1 MLAFVDR
8 RCQYP
13 GVRGLGVL
21 FAGPELPVGIYERVL
36 NDSRRYG
43 ELPVPVPPNGGRNST
58 GVLPYVPNDNQIC
71 IRTVTSTTY
80 TGLKCSGS
88 IYNQLTVFT
97 VPATTTTAS
106 VGSQITVVSH
116 VLSAQLIQLNWQ
128 SSDRASLSSSAMST
142 AVAEP
147 NPSSPKQSSE
157 SRGLTTGAKA
167 GIGIGVSIGAIG
179 VGILIWYLVRRFQKE
194 RPALPA
200 PPDRA
205 SVRELDGKQ
214 MYEIPA
220 PSAPAWELPGHG
232 S

>member
-1 MLAFVDR
+1 
-8 RCQYP
+8 
-13 GVRGLGVL
+13 
-21 FAGPELPVGIYERVL
+21 
-36 NDSRRYG
+36 
-43 ELPVPVPPNGGRNST
+43 
-58 GVLPYVPNDNQIC
+58 
-71 IRTVTSTTY
+71 
-80 TGLKCSGS
+80 
-88 IYNQLTVFT
+88 
-97 VPATTTTAS
+97 
-106 VGSQITVVSH
+106 
-116 VLSAQLIQLNWQ
+116 
-128 SSDRASLSSSAMST
+128 MST